1 VHSVWGVFSEESAVM
16 AKQPKTSGGGTKAST
31 RAPEKVGPIKF
42 VAQTRQEA
50 SKVTWTTWKETW
62 TTTIMV
68 FIVVALFGAFF
79 LLTDGILSTTTKY
92 LLQFGTGQ

>member
-1 VHSVWGVFSEESAVM
+1 M
-16 AKQPKTSGGGTKAST
+16 AKQPKSSGGGGTKASS
-31 RAPEKVGPIKF
+31 RPPEKVGPVKF

-50 SKVTWTTWKETW
+50 AKVTWTTWKETW

-79 LLTDGILSTTTKY
+79 LLTDGILSTATKF
-92 LLQFGTGQ
+92 LLQLGSGQ

>member
-1 VHSVWGVFSEESAVM
+1 M
-16 AKQPKTSGGGTKAST
+16 AKGQKPSIGGGTKAST
-31 RAPEKVGPIKF
+31 RPPEKVGPVKF

-50 SKVTWTTWKETW
+50 AKVTWTTWKETW

-79 LLTDGILSTTTKY
+79 LLTDGVLSTLTKY
-92 LLQFGTGQ
+92 ALTFGGAQ

>member
-1 VHSVWGVFSEESAVM
+1 M
-16 AKQPKTSGGGTKAST
+16 AKQPQTSGGGTQAST
-31 RAPEKVGPIKF
+31 REPEKVGPVKF

-50 SKVTWTTWKETW
+50 AKVTWTTWKETW

-79 LLTDGILSTTTKY
+79 LLTDGVLSTATKFA
-92 LLQFGTGQ
+92 LQLGGAR